1 MDLPA
6 KTKMVK
12 DILFSTWGACTEPD
26 PNGSSPF
33 TAHAII
39 SNPVTYGHVHCAE
52 ALGIPLHIMFP
63 QPWSPTTSYPH
74 PFSQRLYDGV
84 KSRMN
89 HSSYVGHAARPIQP
103 STRPRPRAPT
113 PAHPLVAPPT
123 DCRYYAVDE
132 LMFAGLRDHINSFR
146 SEVQY
151 STLIPTSNAN
161 LNFTLPKHRH
171 CRRR

>member
-1 MDLPA
+1 MLVDLPA

-74 PFSQRLYDGV
+74 PFSQRPYDGV

-89 HSSYVGHAARPIQP
+89 YSSYVTYLYHQHHPILPPHHHTPLPPHHPTTSPTQVL
-103 STRPRPRAPT
+103 RGGRA
-113 PAHPLVAPPT
+113 HV
-123 DCRYYAVDE
+123 C
-132 LMFAGLRDHINSFR
+132 R
-146 SEVQY
+146 SEGSHQQL
-151 STLIPTSNAN
+151 S
-161 LNFTLPKHRH
+161 
-171 CRRR
+171 